1 MSAVLLEKTADGVAR
16 LTLNRPEQGN
26 AIDFALAEALR
37 DGARDAAADP
47 AVRVVVLTGAGRMF
61 CVGGDIGLMAG
72 AADSPGPVL
81 RQLAET
87 LHDAVS
93 TLADMAK
100 PLVVLVN
107 GPAAGAGLSLAA
119 LGDIVLAV
127 PGAHFTAAYSAIGL
141 TPDGGMS
148 WLLPRLVG
156 LRVAQEM
163 VLTNRRVKAEE
174 AVSLGLITRVVEAE
188 ALESEGAALLAKLAD
203 GPTQALGKARWLL
216 AEAHTNGLAVHLDL
230 EAQSIASAAAGAE
243 GLEGVA
249 AFLAKRK
256 PDFRG

>member
-1 MSAVLLEKTADGVAR
+1 MSAVLLEKSPEGIAR

-26 AIDFALAEALR
+26 SIDFALAEALR
-37 DGARDAAADP
+37 DTARDVAADP
-47 AVRVVVLTGAGRMF
+47 AVRVVVLTGSGRMF

-72 AADSPGPVL
+72 AAADPAPVL
-81 RQLAET
+81 RRLAGI
-87 LHDAVS
+87 LHEAVS

-100 PLVVLVN
+100 PLLVLVN

-127 PGAHFTAAYSAIGL
+127 PGAHFTTAYTAIGL

-163 VLTNRRVKAEE
+163 LLTNRRLSAEE
-174 AVSLGLITRVVEAE
+174 AVQLGLVTRTVAAE
-188 ALESEGAALLAKLAD
+188 ALEAEGAALAARLAD
-203 GPTQALGKARWLL
+203 GPTRALGKVRWLL
-216 AEAHTNGLAVHLDL
+216 AEAQNNGLAVHLDL
-230 EAQSIASAAAGAE
+230 EAQSIASAAADE
-243 GLEGVA
+243 GRAGVA
-249 AFLAKRK
+249 AFLAKQK
-256 PDFRG
+256 PDFRA